1 MPNLVLIIL
10 LAAFPALS
18 TDMYLPAL
26 PALQTLWSISPVQ
39 ANLSLTAFF
48 ICFSFFL
55 LVHGPLSDR
64 VGRRPVLLWGVLL
77 YIAGSYACAA
87 ADSITVL
94 VAARV
99 LQAMGAAA
107 AAFLALALT
116 KDLYEGLER
125 QRILAII
132 GVIVPLCPMLAPLLG
147 GWMLEVLSW
156 RWIFLCQG
164 TCALA
169 ALYGGLRLR
178 EPEFE
183 RTRGGL
189 GAVLGRYLVLLSN
202 RRYVVYTLAFSVTAA
217 GQFAFIGG
225 SADLYIGD
233 FGLSER
239 AFGLAFGFNALGV
252 MAGAAVCSR
261 LCVGIESQRILRFS
275 LLGILA
281 GAAGI
286 LLGGAATPVAFAVP
300 MFVMSFFLGMSRP
313 LANHMTLEQVS
324 TDVGAASAVMTFT
337 MFLVA
342 GLAMQAVSLE
352 LVPRPVLIGTLGVAG
367 SMVPMV
373 TLALLGRRGRKA

>member
-1 MPNLVLIIL
+1 
-10 LAAFPALS
+10 
-18 TDMYLPAL
+18 
-26 PALQTLWSISPVQ
+26 
-39 ANLSLTAFF
+39 
-48 ICFSFFL
+48 
-55 LVHGPLSDR
+55 
-64 VGRRPVLLWGVLL
+64 
-77 YIAGSYACAA
+77 
-87 ADSITVL
+87 
-94 VAARV
+94 
-99 LQAMGAAA
+99 
-107 AAFLALALT
+107 
-116 KDLYEGLER
+116 
-125 QRILAII
+125 
-132 GVIVPLCPMLAPLLG
+132 
-147 GWMLEVLSW
+147 
-156 RWIFLCQG
+156 
-164 TCALA
+164 
-169 ALYGGLRLR
+169 
-178 EPEFE
+178 
-183 RTRGGL
+183 
-189 GAVLGRYLVLLSN
+189 
-202 RRYVVYTLAFSVTAA
+202 
-217 GQFAFIGG
+217 
-225 SADLYIGD
+225 
-233 FGLSER
+233 
-239 AFGLAFGFNALGV
+239 